1 MCFSK
6 TALFLNSWTSTM
18 SVAHPHYFLQPASQ
32 AVCLVKAK
40 SIKVW
45 GFSMT
50 GALTILVPFLTK
62 MYILS
67 VLYSIAI
74 LLSRRSVVLG
84 QGANTCH
91 WISDFCEVAF
101 FHTDSLRC
109 LAVFLSEVSCPQI
122 QPVFASMHFIRRKP
136 HDSDWYSKADREEK
150 PSLYVINKYKHIY
163 FSIIL
168 LPW

>member
-1 MCFSK
+1 
-6 TALFLNSWTSTM
+6 M

-74 LLSRRSVVLG
+74 LLSRRSVVL
-84 QGANTCH
+84 AKAL
-91 WISDFCEVAF
+91 I
-101 FHTDSLRC
+101 
-109 LAVFLSEVSCPQI
+109 
-122 QPVFASMHFIRRKP
+122 PVIEYLIFVKLPSFI
-136 HDSDWYSKADREEK
+136 
-150 PSLYVINKYKHIY
+150 L
-163 FSIIL
+163 IL
-168 LPW
+168 